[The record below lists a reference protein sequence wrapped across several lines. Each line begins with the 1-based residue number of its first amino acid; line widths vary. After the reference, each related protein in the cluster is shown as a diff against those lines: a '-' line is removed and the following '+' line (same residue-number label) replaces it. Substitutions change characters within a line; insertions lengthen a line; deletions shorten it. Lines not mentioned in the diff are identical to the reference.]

1 MNTIFTRLQTFRL
14 AAVLLVVLAWSNLAF
29 CGEIHD
35 AAQKGDLAKVKALL
49 KDNPDLINS
58 KTDKSSYLVGGT
70 PLDYAAMGGHKDMVE
85 FLLANKAD
93 PNPKDYA
100 TSTPLLQAAEFGHKD
115 IVELLLA
122 KKAGVNAKS
131 ISGWTALHC
140 AAYCDHREVAVL
152 LLAHGAD
159 VNSTNSDG
167 LTPLDKAVEGNN
179 TDLIELLI
187 ANHAEVNVQDAAGAG
202 DLKKVKALLKDNP
215 DLVFSK
221 IHCGWTALYFAA
233 RNGQKEVAEFLLA
246 NKADLNVKDCIGQTP
261 LHMAVQSG
269 YKDMV
274 ELLIASGADV
284 NAKDNSGRTPL
295 HMANHHNMMLISRV
309 IPKGSLNVGADVVAA
324 SDKLYQAVADVLLR
338 HGGTE

>member
-1 MNTIFTRLQTFRL
+1 MNSIFNRLPTFRL
-14 AAVLLVVLAWSNLAF
+14 VAVILVVLAWSKLAF
-29 CGEIHD
+29 CGEIHN
-35 AAQKGDLAKVKALL
+35 AARAGDLAKVKALL
-49 KDNPDLINS
+49 KDNPDLVSS
-58 KTDKSSYLVGGT
+58 KTDKSSYLFGGT

-85 FLLANKAD
+85 FLLTNKAD

-122 KKAGVNAKS
+122 KKADVNAKS

-140 AAYCDHREVAVL
+140 AAYCDHRDVAVL
-152 LLAHGAD
+152 LLTNGAD

-167 LTPLDKAVEGNN
+167 LTPLDEAVEGKN

-202 DLKKVKALLKDNP
+202 DLKKVKAMLKGNP
-215 DLVFSK
+215 DLVFNK
-221 IHCGWTALYFAA
+221 IHCGWTALHFAA
-233 RNGQKEVAEFLLA
+233 RNGQNEVAEFLLA
-246 NKADLNVKDCIGQTP
+246 NKADLNVKDCGGQTP

-274 ELLIASGADV
+274 ELLLANGADV
-284 NAKDNSGRTPL
+284 NAKDDHGKTPL
-295 HMANHHNMMLISRV
+295 YLVNHHDGRLISRV
-309 IPKGSLNVGADVVAA
+309 IPKGSVFVGADVIAA
-324 SDKLYQAVADVLLR
+324 SDTLFHAVADVLLQ